1 MANFHIV
8 EEKFKEIF
16 SRFEEN
22 LKAIRTGRAHA
33 SMLDAVFVES
43 YGAKVPLEHVATV
56 STPDARTIIVKPWD
70 KSTIPAIEQGI
81 QRSNIGIQPISEKDQ
96 IRLSIPTL
104 TEERRKEMTKMVG
117 KKMEE
122 ARIAVRKERDDLWKQ
137 IQTEERDKTIS
148 ENQKF
153 QEKEKMERMVE
164 DINKKIADV
173 SAKKEK
179 ELMEI

>member
-1 MANFHIV
+1 MAGFHTM
-8 EEKFKEIF
+8 EQKFKEIL

-43 YGAKVPLEHVATV
+43 YGTKMPLEHVATV
-56 STPDARTIIVKPWD
+56 STPDARTIIIKPWD
-70 KSTIPAIEQGI
+70 KSAIPAIEQGI

-96 IRLSIPTL
+96 IRLSIPSL

-122 ARIAVRKERDDLWKQ
+122 ARIAVRQERDELWRQ
-137 IQTEERDKTIS
+137 IQTEEKDKVIS

-173 SAKKEK
+173 SDKKER
-179 ELMEI
+179 ELMEV